1 MVRTNFIYVF
11 DADAK
16 NKLLEMQ
23 FMVLKSD
30 DKNNVYIFVNDDNK
44 NFVVDDIPYV
54 ISDTLTF

>member
-1 MVRTNFIYVF
+1 MRTNFIYVF

-23 FMVLKSD
+23 FMMLKSD
-30 DKNNVYIFVNDDNK
+30 DKNNVYIFVNDDNE
-44 NFVVDDIPYV
+44 NFAVDDIPYM

>member
-1 MVRTNFIYVF
+1 MRTNFIYVF

-23 FMVLKSD
+23 FMMLKSD

-44 NFVVDDIPYV
+44 NFVVEDIPYV

>member
-1 MVRTNFIYVF
+1 MRTNFIYVF

>member
-1 MVRTNFIYVF
+1 MRANFIYVF

-23 FMVLKSD
+23 FMMLKSD
-30 DKNNVYIFVNDDNK
+30 AKNNVYIFVNDDNE
-44 NFVVDDIPYV
+44 NFTVDDIHYV

>member
-1 MVRTNFIYVF
+1 MRTNFIYVF

-23 FMVLKSD
+23 FMMLKSD
-30 DKNNVYIFVNDDNK
+30 AKNNVYIFVNDDNE
-44 NFVVDDIPYV
+44 NFTVDDIHYV

>member
-1 MVRTNFIYVF
+1 MRTNFIYVF

-23 FMVLKSD
+23 FMMLKSD
-30 DKNNVYIFVNDDNK
+30 DKNNVYIFVNDDK
-44 NFVVDDIPYV
+44 ENFVVDDIPYV

>member
-1 MVRTNFIYVF
+1 MRTNFIYVF

-23 FMVLKSD
+23 FMMLKSD
-30 DKNNVYIFVNDDNK
+30 DKNNVYIFVNDDNE

>member
-1 MVRTNFIYVF
+1 MRTNFIYVF

-23 FMVLKSD
+23 FMMLKSD

>member
-1 MVRTNFIYVF
+1 MRTNFIYVF

-23 FMVLKSD
+23 FVMLKSD